1 METHPRGGCV
11 SGDGPSMLTILFDGV
26 AYGMLLFVLACGL
39 SVTLGLM
46 NLVNLAH
53 GAFAMAGG
61 YVTVVLVNRMGVPF
75 LPSVAVAFL
84 ATAVLGALLERTL
97 YVHVYAK
104 SHLDQVLFTIGLV
117 FMSVAAVDYVMGSSQ
132 QFVRI
137 PQSLQGQVDVLG
149 LGVGK
154 YRLLIIVVCGV
165 ITLALQLALMKTRF
179 GSRLR
184 AAVDD
189 QRVARGLGINVN
201 AVFAV
206 TFAVGSGLAGLGG
219 ALGAEIL
226 GLDPIFPLK
235 YMIYFLI
242 VVTVGGT
249 SSITGPFIASLLL
262 GFGDVAGKYYAP
274 QFGSF
279 IIYIIMIVVLIWRPQ
294 GLFSRAVA
302 K

>member
-1 METHPRGGCV
+1 
-11 SGDGPSMLTILFDGV
+11 MLTILFDGV

-39 SVTLGLM
+39 AVTLGLM
-46 NLVNLAH
+46 NFVNLAH

-61 YVTVVLVNRMGVPF
+61 YITVVLVNRIGVPF
-75 LPSVAVAFL
+75 LLSLPLAFL
-84 ATAVLGALLERTL
+84 ATAVIGAVLERTL

-132 QFVRI
+132 QFVQI
-137 PQSLQGQVDVLG
+137 PRALQGQIEVF
-149 LGVGK
+149 GVGVGR
-154 YRLLIIVVCGV
+154 YRLLIIVVCGLL
-165 ITLALQLALMKTRF
+165 TAALQYVLTMTRF

-184 AAVDD
+184 ASVDD
-189 QRVARGLGINVN
+189 QRVARGLGIDVG
-201 AVFAV
+201 AVFGL

-226 GLDPIFPLK
+226 GLDPVFPLK

-249 SSITGPFIASLLL
+249 SSITGPFFASILL
-262 GFGDVAGKYYAP
+262 GIGDVAGKYYAP
-274 QFGSF
+274 NLGAF
-279 IIYIIMIVVLIWRPQ
+279 IIYTIMIAVLIWRPQ
-294 GLFSRAVA
+294 GLFARAASR
-302 K
+302 

>member
-1 METHPRGGCV
+1 
-11 SGDGPSMLTILFDGV
+11 MLTILFDGV

-39 SVTLGLM
+39 AVTLGLM
-46 NLVNLAH
+46 NFVNLAH

-61 YVTVVLVNRMGVPF
+61 YITLVLVNRGGGPF
-75 LPSVAVAFL
+75 LLGLPLAFL
-84 ATAVLGALLERTL
+84 FTAMIGGLLERTL
-97 YVHVYAK
+97 YVHVYEK

-132 QFVRI
+132 QFVQI
-137 PQSLQGQVDVLG
+137 PGMLQGQIDFF
-149 LGVGK
+149 GVGIGR
-154 YRLLIIVVCGV
+154 YRLLIIVVCGLLTV
-165 ITLALQLALMKTRF
+165 ALQFILARTRF

-189 QRVARGLGINVN
+189 QRVARGLGINVG
-201 AVFAV
+201 AVFGL
-206 TFAVGSGLAGLGG
+206 TFAFGSGLAGLGG

-249 SSITGPFIASLLL
+249 SSITGPFFASILL
-262 GFGDVAGKYYAP
+262 GIGDVAGKYYMPKLGA
-274 QFGSF
+274 F
-279 IIYIIMIVVLIWRPQ
+279 IIYTIMIAVLIWRPQ
-294 GLFSRAVA
+294 GLFGRVTAR
-302 K
+302 